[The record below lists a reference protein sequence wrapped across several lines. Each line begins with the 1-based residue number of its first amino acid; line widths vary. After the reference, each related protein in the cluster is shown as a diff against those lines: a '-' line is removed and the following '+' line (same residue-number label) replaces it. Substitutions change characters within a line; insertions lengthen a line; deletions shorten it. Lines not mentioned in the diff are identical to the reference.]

1 MHAPLAHPGSR
12 ALLIGANASRALES
26 AHTPAENVPADAPS
40 FFLCHAEDDATV
52 PVGNTIELRAAV
64 RARGI
69 ATETHLFTEGGHG
82 FGLRGVVGK
91 PARVWPDPFLT
102 WSRTRGFCSREGEL
116 FGAPLVSG

>member
-26 AHTPAENVPADAPS
+26 ANTPAENVPANAPS

-69 ATETHLFTEGGHG
+69 VTETHRFTEGGQG

-91 PARVWPDPFLT
+91 TARLCAGLFL
-102 WSRTRGFCSREGEL
+102 S
-116 FGAPLVSG
+116 